1 MYNELSNIKINAM
14 ASIEKTKFI
23 PPQPQMFLLWV
34 TQRLSG
40 LYAAWFCRFRL
51 AIEPEDSKRLKKLQQ
66 SRVIFL
72 PNHPTHADGIAM
84 FVLSAQLHQWFYYIA
99 AYESFKGLQ
108 GWLMSRLGA
117 YSIRRG
123 VGDRNSIMQTLELM
137 QKPECKLV
145 IFPEGGCSYQNDT
158 VMPFREGAVGL
169 ALRALK
175 KLAQNSDS
183 VPDFYLVPV
192 SLKYQHPMAMNNAI
206 ARSLKKLEKALGLEQ
221 KSPDFY
227 WRLRAVAGEL
237 LQRLEAEFG
246 IEVQPVDSNSTQT
259 KANDWNHRIDRL
271 KDTMLVFYEQ
281 QVELRSQPNLPM
293 RERVYKVQAQ
303 LEKLY
308 EKMAKT
314 ESNENSYDA
323 SDREPQNTIDEKLY
337 DDTLRLLNLDAI
349 YDGYIAENPTQERFL
364 DTLTT
369 LEREV
374 FRVETPQ
381 PKNMRLA
388 QVKIGE
394 LINLKDYLDD
404 YCQDKDATVK
414 KITQQVQQIVQTNVL
429 SLSRDI
435 HPSKLTF

>member
-1 MYNELSNIKINAM
+1 MTT
-14 ASIEKTKFI
+14 IEKNKFV
-23 PPQPQMFLLWV
+23 PPQPQMLWLWV

-51 AIEPEDSKRLKKLQQ
+51 VIESEDSQRLKKLQQ
-66 SRVIFL
+66 SRAIYL

-84 FVLSAQLHQWFYYIA
+84 FVLSAQIHQWFYYIA

-108 GWLMSRLGA
+108 GWLMPRLGA

-123 VGDRNSIMQTLELM
+123 VGDRNSIMQTLKIM
-137 QKPECKLV
+137 QQSDCKLV

-158 VMPFREGAVGL
+158 VMPFREGAVSL
-169 ALRALK
+169 SLRSLK
-175 KLAQNSDS
+175 KLAQSSDT

-192 SLKYQHPMAMNNAI
+192 SLKYQHPKAMNKAI
-206 ARSLKKLEKALGLEQ
+206 ARSLKNLEKALGLNQ

-237 LQRLEAEFG
+237 LNRLEAEFNL
-246 IEVQPVDSNSTQT
+246 EVPPVESSSTET
-259 KANDWNHRIDRL
+259 KGSDWNQRIDRL
-271 KDTMLVFYEQ
+271 KHTMLVSYEQ
-281 QVELRSQPNLPM
+281 QVGIEPQPHLPM

-308 EKMAKT
+308 EKLAK
-314 ESNENSYDA
+314 EEGEENSHDA
-323 SDREPQNTIDEKLY
+323 LGNEQQDAFNQKLY
-337 DDTLRLLNLDAI
+337 DDTLRLLNFDAI

-374 FRVETPQ
+374 FRVETPR

-388 QVKIGE
+388 RVKIGE

-404 YCQDKDATVK
+404 YCQDKEATVEK
-414 KITQQVQQIVQTNVL
+414 LTQRVQQIVQTNVL
-429 SLSRDI
+429 SLNRDQ
-435 HPSKLTF
+435 HPSNIRFG

>member
-66 SRVIFL
+66 SRVIYL

-123 VGDRNSIMQTLELM
+123 VGDRNSIVQTLELM

-206 ARSLKKLEKALGLEQ
+206 DRSLKKLEKALGLNQ

-227 WRLRAVAGEL
+227 WRLRAVAGKV

-246 IEVQPVDSNSTQT
+246 IEVQPVEFGASQT
-259 KANDWNHRIDRL
+259 KTGDWNQRIDHL
-271 KDTMLVFYEQ
+271 KDTMLLSYEQ
-281 QVELRSQPNLPM
+281 QVGIKSQSHLPM
-293 RERVYKVQAQ
+293 RERVYKVQAK
-303 LEKLY
+303 LEERYEKLAV
-308 EKMAKT
+308 E
-314 ESNENSYDA
+314 ESGENNNDAFRNEQQDVFS
-323 SDREPQNTIDEKLY
+323 EKLY
-337 DDTLRLLNLDAI
+337 DDTLRLLNFDAI

-374 FRVETPQ
+374 FRVETPR

-394 LINLKDYLDD
+394 PINLKDYLDD
-404 YCQDKDATVK
+404 YCQDKDTTVK

-429 SLSRDI
+429 SLSRDK
-435 HPSKLTF
+435 HP